1 MLTMPFLLAYGIACS
16 VSVLSMY
23 VVSWHLII
31 NMLTFLLFQ
40 EHDLDGDKDERMFW
54 LERHW
59 YSKSLQCLL
68 IKF

>member
-16 VSVLSMY
+16 VSILSMY

-40 EHDLDGDKDERMFW
+40 EHDFDGNEDVSR
-54 LERHW
+54 R
-59 YSKSLQCLL
+59 QNV
-68 IKF
+68 

>member
-1 MLTMPFLLAYGIACS
+1 MPFLLAYGIACS

-40 EHDLDGDKDERMFW
+40 EHGLDGNEDVSR
-54 LERHW
+54 R
-59 YSKSLQCLL
+59 QNV
-68 IKF
+68 